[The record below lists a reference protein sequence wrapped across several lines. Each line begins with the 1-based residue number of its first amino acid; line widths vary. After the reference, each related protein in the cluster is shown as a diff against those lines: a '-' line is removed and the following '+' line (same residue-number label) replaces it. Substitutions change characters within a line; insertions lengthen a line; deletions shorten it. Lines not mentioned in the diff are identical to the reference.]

1 MSLGTYVKLDQSVLY
16 NGNFSDTLLLTGTV
30 YSDAGQ
36 TAAFSLSGYTITMRL
51 YRDGGLT
58 DFFNQTGTIVS
69 AAAGTFSVAITEG
82 TLPSVGHSGVFLVDL
97 ALSKSGTRVS
107 NLNRVELLILR
118 GPTA

>member
-1 MSLGTYVKLDQSVLY
+1 MALGTYVKLDQSVLY
-16 NGNFSDTLLLTGTV
+16 NGNFSDSLLLTGTV

-36 TAAFSLSGYTITMRL
+36 TAAFSLTGYTITMRL

-58 DFFNQTGTIVS
+58 DFFNQTGTIVT
-69 AAAGTFSVAITEG
+69 AASGTFSVAIAEG
-82 TLPSVGHSGVFLVDL
+82 TIPSAGYSGVFLVDL

-107 NLNRVELLILR
+107 NLNRIELLILR